1 VEASDRTGGVVRS
14 EEVTAPGF
22 VTDIFS
28 SSYPLAAASP
38 VIRWLQLE
46 EYGLVWAHAP
56 AVLAHALD
64 DGRAVQLSRD
74 ADMTAASMDSF
85 GAGDGDAWLALFAQ
99 RQRIRDPIVDALFSP
114 LPPVRALTRVLRR
127 VGTSGALDLARLG
140 VLPVRR
146 LARERFR
153 GVGAELLLVG
163 KAMHS
168 DVPPDAAGSGVFG
181 WLLAMLGQD
190 VGFPVP
196 RQGAGALADALT
208 RRAQARGVHVRTG
221 SRVTSVEVSHGGATA
236 VCLEDGTRVPARKA
250 VLADV
255 AAPLL
260 FRDLVGAER
269 LPPRLLR
276 DLDRFQFDHPTMMVN
291 WALDCPVPWTADD
304 AHGAGTVHLG
314 VDADGFVDVAA
325 DLSVGREPRRP
336 FVLFGQMTTADS
348 TRSPAGT
355 ESAWAYTHVP
365 AGADWSGD
373 RLDRQVDRLEQAVER
388 VAVSSTPGWP
398 GTSSRQATWSVP
410 TRTSSVARSMR
421 ELPPSTSSWC
431 SGPPLGWVGP
441 RPRFQGCTW
450 RARRRIRAAASTAH
464 ADGTPRG
471 ALCPTRR
478 HGALCA
484 DGWSIPPVNG
494 SSRLAE
500 RRLALREHRQ
510 SANRLAVAHRDQ
522 WLPHR
527 RRDQRTRAPDSVLGD
542 EQLTVVAERTNLD
555 PHQGFA
561 SRPAPGA

>member
-1 VEASDRTGGVVRS
+1 VTSTPDAVVVGAGPNGLVAANALADAGWDVVLVEASDRTGGAVRS

-22 VTDIFS
+22 VTDMFS
-28 SSYPLAAASP
+28 AFYPLAAASP
-38 VIRWLQLE
+38 VIRGLHLE

-64 DGRAVQLSRD
+64 DGRAAKLSRD
-74 ADMTAASMDSF
+74 PDVTAASVDLF
-85 GAGDGDAWLALFAQ
+85 GHGDGDAWLALFAQ
-99 RQRIRDPIVDALFSP
+99 WQRIRDPIVDALFSP
-114 LPPVRALTRVLRR
+114 LPPVRALSRVLRR
-127 VGTSGALDLARLG
+127 VGTGGALDLARLT

-163 KAMHS
+163 NAMHS

-196 RQGAGALADALT
+196 RRGAGALAEALT

-221 SRVTSVEVSHGGATA
+221 SRVTSVEVSHGRATA

-255 AAPLL
+255 TAPLL

-276 DLDRFQFDHPTMMVN
+276 DLDRFQYDHPTIKVN
-291 WALDCPVPWTADD
+291 WALDRPVPWTADD

-336 FVLFGQMTTADS
+336 FVLFGQMTTADP
-348 TRSPAGT
+348 TRSPPGT

-388 VAVSSTPGWP
+388 VATGF
-398 GTSSRQATWSVP
+398 
-410 TRTSSVARSMR
+410 
-421 ELPPSTSSWC
+421 L
-431 SGPPLGWVGP
+431 
-441 RPRFQGCTW
+441 
-450 RARRRIRAAASTAH
+450 
-464 ADGTPRG
+464 D
-471 ALCPTRR
+471 
-478 HGALCA
+478 
-484 DGWSIPPVNG
+484 
-494 SSRLAE
+494 SRLARHVQSPDDLE
-500 RRLALREHRQ
+500 RADANLVGGAINAGTAAVHQQLVFRPTPGLGRPETPIPGLYLAGASAHPGGGVHGACGWNAARSALSNTKPWGAVRRRLVHSTWERI
-510 SANRLAVAHRDQ
+510 
-522 WLPHR
+522 
-527 RRDQRTRAPDSVLGD
+527 
-542 EQLTVVAERTNLD
+542 LT
-555 PHQGFA
+555 
-561 SRPAPGA
+561 PG